1 MAENK
6 ENEKMSFEEYKA
18 RYTKPENGKLI
29 KAGLVFLIGGIGVIV
44 FTCLFLIC
52 LRVYEINDIA
62 GYVAIGVSVLIFI
75 FLFIVPVTKIHKMK
89 YFITNVNDRTVRNA
103 QKHNK
108 QLRTEIADK
117 MIDYNAKVEG
127 ATWYNEKLVG
137 ELAIARVSN
146 NDKQI
151 KSLLGQIYDGDV
163 KKQSRKLIRDH
174 ALKIGLVTMFSQS
187 QFVDTAFV
195 AVYELGLIKDLVYL
209 YGFRPSDSKLM
220 KIYLTVLTNSLTAYG
235 ISATSSNF
243 VGGIANS
250 ISNAVSKVSALSSV
264 ISVVVSSTIQGVVNA
279 SLSVI
284 IGLQTREYLLHEYH
298 LQDVLDE
305 IEFEEVDEKEMIN
318 EVKTEILKNA
328 KPIGK
333 KAKLVEA

>member
-1 MAENK
+1 MAE
-6 ENEKMSFEEYKA
+6 EEKKITFEEYKQ
-18 RYTKPENGKLI
+18 RYTKPENRKLI
-29 KAGLVFLIGGIGVIV
+29 KAGMFILAGGIGVII

-62 GYVAIGVSVLIFI
+62 GYVTIGVSVL
-75 FLFIVPVTKIHKMK
+75 LFILLYIVPLVKITRTK
-89 YFITNVNDRTVRNA
+89 YFITNVNDRTARNA

-108 QLRTEIADK
+108 QLREEIADK

-137 ELAIARVSN
+137 ELAIARVAKK
-146 NDKQI
+146 DKEV
-151 KSLLGQIYDGDV
+151 KTLLSQIYEGDV
-163 KKQSRKLIRDH
+163 KKQSRRLIRDH
-174 ALKIGLVTMFSQS
+174 AMKIGLVTMFSQS

-195 AVYELGLIKDLVYL
+195 AAYELGLIKDLVYL
-209 YGFRPSDSKLM
+209 YGFRPSDAKLM
-220 KIYLTVLTNSLTAYG
+220 KIYLTVLTNALTAYG

-284 IGLQTREYLLHEYH
+284 IGLQTRKYLLHEYH

-305 IEFEEVDEKEMIN
+305 VEFEDVNEQEMIN
-318 EVKTEILKNA
+318 EVKEDILKNA

-333 KAKLVEA
+333 KAKLVAA

>member
-1 MAENK
+1 MAE
-6 ENEKMSFEEYKA
+6 EEKKITFEEYKQ
-18 RYTKPENGKLI
+18 RYTKPENRKLI
-29 KAGLVFLIGGIGVIV
+29 KAGMFILAGGIGVII

-62 GYVAIGVSVLIFI
+62 GYVTIGVSVL
-75 FLFIVPVTKIHKMK
+75 LFILLYIVPLVKITRTK
-89 YFITNVNDRTVRNA
+89 YFITNVNDRTARNA

-108 QLRTEIADK
+108 QLREEIADK

-137 ELAIARVSN
+137 ELAIARVAKK
-146 NDKQI
+146 DKEV
-151 KSLLGQIYDGDV
+151 KTLLSQIYEGDV

-174 ALKIGLVTMFSQS
+174 AMKIGLVTMFSQS

-195 AVYELGLIKDLVYL
+195 AAYELGLIKDLVYL
-209 YGFRPSDSKLM
+209 YGFRPSDAKLM
-220 KIYLTVLTNSLTAYG
+220 KIYLTVLTNALTAYG

-284 IGLQTREYLLHEYH
+284 IGLQTRKYLLHEYH

-305 IEFEEVDEKEMIN
+305 VEFEDVNEQEMIN
-318 EVKTEILKNA
+318 EVKEDILKNA

-333 KAKLVEA
+333 KAKLVAA

>member
-1 MAENK
+1 MAE
-6 ENEKMSFEEYKA
+6 EEKKITFEEYKQ
-18 RYTKPENGKLI
+18 RYTKPENHKLI
-29 KAGLVFLIGGIGVIV
+29 KAAMFILAGGIGVII
-44 FTCLFLIC
+44 FTCLFLVC

-62 GYVAIGVSVLIFI
+62 GYVTIGVSVL
-75 FLFIVPVTKIHKMK
+75 LFILLYIVPLVKITRTK
-89 YFITNVNDRTVRNA
+89 YFITNVNDRTARNA

-108 QLRTEIADK
+108 QLREEIADK

-137 ELAIARVSN
+137 ELAIARVAKKD
-146 NDKQI
+146 NDVKM
-151 KSLLGQIYDGDV
+151 LLTQIYDGDV
-163 KKQSRKLIRDH
+163 RKQSNKLIRDH

-195 AVYELGLIKDLVYL
+195 AAYELGLIKDLVYL
-209 YGFRPSDSKLM
+209 YGFRPSDAKLM
-220 KIYLTVLTNSLTAYG
+220 KIYITVLTNALTAYG

-250 ISNAVSKVSALSSV
+250 ISNAVSKISALSSI

-284 IGLQTREYLLHEYH
+284 IGLQTRKYLLHEYH
-298 LQDVLDE
+298 LQDVLDNVV
-305 IEFEEVDEKEMIN
+305 FEDVSEQEMIN
-318 EVKTEILKNA
+318 EVKEDILRNA

>member
-1 MAENK
+1 MEENK
-6 ENEKMSFEEYKA
+6 TEKMTFEEYKA
-18 RYTKPENGKLI
+18 KYTKPENTKLV
-29 KAGLVFLIGGIGVIV
+29 KMTMFLLIGGIGIII

-52 LRVYEINDIA
+52 LRVYDVNDIA

-75 FLFIVPVTKIHKMK
+75 FLFIVPVVKITKTK
-89 YFITNVNDRTVRNA
+89 YFITNVNDRTARNA

-108 QLRTEIADK
+108 QLREEIADK

-137 ELAIARVSN
+137 QLAIARVSK
-146 NDKQI
+146 NDKEV
-151 KSLLGQIYDGDV
+151 KSLLTQIYDSDV
-163 KKQSRKLIRDH
+163 KKQANKLIRDH

-195 AVYELGLIKDLVYL
+195 ATYELGLIKDLVFL
-209 YGFRPSDSKLM
+209 YGFRPSDAKLLR
-220 KIYLTVLTNSLTAYG
+220 IYLTVLTNALTAYG

-250 ISNAVSKVSALSSV
+250 ISNAVSKVSALSSI

-284 IGLQTREYLLHEYH
+284 IGLQTRKYLLHEYH

-305 IEFEEVDEKEMIN
+305 ITLEELDEKEMIN
-318 EVKTEILKNA
+318 EVKTEILKSA

>member
-1 MAENK
+1 MAE
-6 ENEKMSFEEYKA
+6 EEKKISFEEYKQ
-18 RYTKPENGKLI
+18 RYTKPENRKLI
-29 KAGLVFLIGGIGVIV
+29 KAGMFILAGGIGVII

-62 GYVAIGVSVLIFI
+62 GYVTIGVSVL
-75 FLFIVPVTKIHKMK
+75 LFILLYIVPLVKITRTK
-89 YFITNVNDRTVRNA
+89 YFITNVNDRTARNA

-108 QLRTEIADK
+108 QLREEIADK

-137 ELAIARVSN
+137 ELAIARVAKK
-146 NDKQI
+146 DKEV
-151 KSLLGQIYDGDV
+151 KTLLSQIYEGDV
-163 KKQSRKLIRDH
+163 KKQSRRLIRDH
-174 ALKIGLVTMFSQS
+174 AMKIGLVTMFSQS

-195 AVYELGLIKDLVYL
+195 AAYELGLIKDLVYL
-209 YGFRPSDSKLM
+209 YGFRPSDAKLM
-220 KIYLTVLTNSLTAYG
+220 KIYLTVLTNALTAYG

-284 IGLQTREYLLHEYH
+284 IGLQTRKYLLHEYH

-305 IEFEEVDEKEMIN
+305 VEFEDVNEQEMIN
-318 EVKTEILKNA
+318 EVKEDILKNA

-333 KAKLVEA
+333 KAKLVAA

>member
-1 MAENK
+1 MENK
-6 ENEKMSFEEYKA
+6 EEKKMTFEEYKS
-18 RYTKPENGKLI
+18 RYTKPENQKLMKTAMI
-29 KAGLVFLIGGIGVIV
+29 FLVGGIGVII

-52 LRVYEINDIA
+52 LRVYEINEYA
-62 GYVAIGVSVLIFI
+62 GYAMIGVSVLIFI
-75 FLFIVPVTKIHKMK
+75 FLYIVPIVKINRTK
-89 YFITNVNDRTVRNA
+89 YFITNVNERTARSA

-108 QLRTEIADK
+108 QLREEISDM

-127 ATWYNEKLVG
+127 ATWYNEQLVG
-137 ELAIARVSN
+137 KLAIARVQN
-146 NDKQI
+146 NDKEV
-151 KSLLGQIYDGDV
+151 KSLLTQIYDSDV
-163 KKQSRKLIRDH
+163 KKQSRRIITEH

-195 AVYELGLIKDLVYL
+195 AAYELGLIKDLVYL
-209 YGFRPSDSKLM
+209 YGFRPSDARLM

-235 ISATSSNF
+235 ISATSTNF

-250 ISNAVSKVSALSSV
+250 ISNAISKVSALSS
-264 ISVVVSSTIQGVVNA
+264 ILSVVVSSTIQGVVNA

-284 IGLQTREYLLHEYH
+284 IGLQTRKYLLYEYH
-298 LQDVLDE
+298 LQDALDE
-305 IEFEEVDEKEMIN
+305 IEFEEVDEQEMIN

-333 KAKLVEA
+333 KAKLVDA

>member
-1 MAENK
+1 MAE
-6 ENEKMSFEEYKA
+6 EEKKMTFEEYKQ
-18 RYTKPENGKLI
+18 RYTKPENRKLI
-29 KAGLVFLIGGIGVIV
+29 KAGMFILAGGIGVII

-62 GYVAIGVSVLIFI
+62 GYVTIGVSVL
-75 FLFIVPVTKIHKMK
+75 LFILLYIVPLVKITRTK
-89 YFITNVNDRTVRNA
+89 YFITNVNDRTARNA

-108 QLRTEIADK
+108 QLREEIADK

-137 ELAIARVSN
+137 ELAIARVAKK
-146 NDKQI
+146 DKEV
-151 KSLLGQIYDGDV
+151 KTLLSQIYEGDV
-163 KKQSRKLIRDH
+163 KKQSRRLIRDH
-174 ALKIGLVTMFSQS
+174 AMKIGLVTMFSQS

-195 AVYELGLIKDLVYL
+195 AAYELGLIKDLVYL
-209 YGFRPSDSKLM
+209 YGFRPSDAKLM
-220 KIYLTVLTNSLTAYG
+220 KIYLTVLTNALTAYG

-250 ISNAVSKVSALSSV
+250 VSNAVSKVSALSSV

-284 IGLQTREYLLHEYH
+284 IGLQTRKYLLHEYH

-305 IEFEEVDEKEMIN
+305 VEFEDVNEQEMIN
-318 EVKTEILKNA
+318 EVKEDILKNA

-333 KAKLVEA
+333 KAKLVAA

>member
-1 MAENK
+1 MAE
-6 ENEKMSFEEYKA
+6 EEKKISFEEYKQ
-18 RYTKPENGKLI
+18 RYTKPENHKLI
-29 KAGLVFLIGGIGVIV
+29 KAAMFILAGGIGVII

-52 LRVYEINDIA
+52 LRIYDINDIA
-62 GYVAIGVSVLIFI
+62 GYVAIGVSVL
-75 FLFIVPVTKIHKMK
+75 LFILLYIVPLVKITRTK
-89 YFITNVNDRTVRNA
+89 YFITNVNDRTARNA

-108 QLRTEIADK
+108 QLREEIADK

-137 ELAIARVSN
+137 ELAIARLAKKD
-146 NDKQI
+146 NDVK
-151 KSLLGQIYDGDV
+151 KLLTQIYDGDV
-163 KKQSRKLIRDH
+163 RKQSNKLIRDH

-195 AVYELGLIKDLVYL
+195 AAYELGLIKDLVYL
-209 YGFRPSDSKLM
+209 YGFRPSDAKLM
-220 KIYLTVLTNSLTAYG
+220 KIYITVLTNALTAYG

-250 ISNAVSKVSALSSV
+250 ISNAVSKISALSSI

-284 IGLQTREYLLHEYH
+284 IGLQTRKYLLHEYH
-298 LQDVLDE
+298 LQDVLDTVV
-305 IEFEEVDEKEMIN
+305 FEDVSEQEMIN
-318 EVKTEILKNA
+318 EVKEDILKNA

>member
-1 MAENK
+1 MAE
-6 ENEKMSFEEYKA
+6 EEKKMTFEEYKQ
-18 RYTKPENGKLI
+18 RYTKPENHKLI
-29 KAGLVFLIGGIGVIV
+29 KAGMFILAGGIGVII

-62 GYVAIGVSVLIFI
+62 GYVTIGVSVL
-75 FLFIVPVTKIHKMK
+75 LFILLYVVPLVKITRTK
-89 YFITNVNDRTVRNA
+89 YFITNVNDRTARNA

-108 QLRTEIADK
+108 QLREEIADK

-137 ELAIARVSN
+137 ELAIARVAKKDN
-146 NDKQI
+146 EV
-151 KSLLGQIYDGDV
+151 KSLLTQIYDGDV
-163 KKQSRKLIRDH
+163 RKQSNKLIRDH

-187 QFVDTAFV
+187 QCVDTAFV
-195 AVYELGLIKDLVYL
+195 AAYELGLIKDLVYL
-209 YGFRPSDSKLM
+209 YGFRPSDAKLM
-220 KIYLTVLTNSLTAYG
+220 KIYLTVLTNALTAYG

-250 ISNAVSKVSALSSV
+250 ISNAVSKISALSSI

-284 IGLQTREYLLHEYH
+284 IGLQTRKYLLHEYH
-298 LQDVLDE
+298 LQDVLDTVV
-305 IEFEEVDEKEMIN
+305 FEDVTEQEMIN
-318 EVKTEILKNA
+318 EVKEDILRNA

>member
-1 MAENK
+1 MAE
-6 ENEKMSFEEYKA
+6 EEKKISFEEYKQ
-18 RYTKPENGKLI
+18 RYTKPENRKLI
-29 KAGLVFLIGGIGVIV
+29 KAGMFILAGGIGVIV

-62 GYVAIGVSVLIFI
+62 GYVTIGVSVL
-75 FLFIVPVTKIHKMK
+75 LFILLYIVPLVKITRTK
-89 YFITNVNDRTVRNA
+89 YFITNVNDRTARNA

-108 QLRTEIADK
+108 QLREEIADK

-137 ELAIARVSN
+137 ELAIARVAKK
-146 NDKQI
+146 DKEV
-151 KSLLGQIYDGDV
+151 KTLLSQIYEGDV
-163 KKQSRKLIRDH
+163 KKQSRRLIRDH
-174 ALKIGLVTMFSQS
+174 AMKIGLVTMFSQS

-195 AVYELGLIKDLVYL
+195 AAYELGLIKDLVYL
-209 YGFRPSDSKLM
+209 YGFRPSDAKLM
-220 KIYLTVLTNSLTAYG
+220 KIYLTVLTNALTAYG

-284 IGLQTREYLLHEYH
+284 IGLQTRKYLLHEYH

-305 IEFEEVDEKEMIN
+305 VEFEDVNEQEMIN
-318 EVKTEILKNA
+318 EVKEDILKNA

-333 KAKLVEA
+333 KAKLVAA

>member
-1 MAENK
+1 MAE
-6 ENEKMSFEEYKA
+6 EEKKMTFEEYKQ
-18 RYTKPENGKLI
+18 RYTKPENRKLI
-29 KAGLVFLIGGIGVIV
+29 KAGMFILAGGIGVII

-62 GYVAIGVSVLIFI
+62 GYVTIGVSVL
-75 FLFIVPVTKIHKMK
+75 LFILLYIVPLVKITRTK
-89 YFITNVNDRTVRNA
+89 YFITNVNDRTARNA

-108 QLRTEIADK
+108 QLREEIADK

-137 ELAIARVSN
+137 ELAIARVAKK
-146 NDKQI
+146 DKEV
-151 KSLLGQIYDGDV
+151 KTLLSQIYEGDV
-163 KKQSRKLIRDH
+163 KKQSRRLIRDH
-174 ALKIGLVTMFSQS
+174 AMKIGLVTMFSQS

-195 AVYELGLIKDLVYL
+195 AAYELGLIKDLVYL
-209 YGFRPSDSKLM
+209 YGFRPSDAKLM
-220 KIYLTVLTNSLTAYG
+220 KIYLTVLTNALTAYG

-284 IGLQTREYLLHEYH
+284 IGLQTRKYLLHEYH

-305 IEFEEVDEKEMIN
+305 VEFEDVNEQEMIN
-318 EVKTEILKNA
+318 EVKEDILKNA

-333 KAKLVEA
+333 KAKLVAA

>member
-1 MAENK
+1 MAE
-6 ENEKMSFEEYKA
+6 EEKKITFEEYKQ
-18 RYTKPENGKLI
+18 RYTKPENRKLI
-29 KAGLVFLIGGIGVIV
+29 KAGMFILAGGIGVII

-62 GYVAIGVSVLIFI
+62 GYVTIGVSVL
-75 FLFIVPVTKIHKMK
+75 LFILLYIVPLVKITRTK
-89 YFITNVNDRTVRNA
+89 YFITNVNDRTARNA

-108 QLRTEIADK
+108 QLREEIADK

-137 ELAIARVSN
+137 ELAIARVAKK
-146 NDKQI
+146 DKEV
-151 KSLLGQIYDGDV
+151 KTLLSQIYEGDV
-163 KKQSRKLIRDH
+163 KKQSRRLIRDH
-174 ALKIGLVTMFSQS
+174 AMKIGLVTMFSQS

-195 AVYELGLIKDLVYL
+195 AAYELGLIKDLVYL
-209 YGFRPSDSKLM
+209 YGFRPSDAKLM
-220 KIYLTVLTNSLTAYG
+220 KLYLTVLTNALTAYG

-284 IGLQTREYLLHEYH
+284 IGLQTRKYLLHEYH

-305 IEFEEVDEKEMIN
+305 VEFEDVNEQEMIN
-318 EVKTEILKNA
+318 EVKEDILKNA

-333 KAKLVEA
+333 KAKLVAA